1 MSLLP
6 RGVFQVL
13 DFQPVAKRGVE
24 VARGCEGL
32 VKPEGDVPGS
42 VSFTGTLPSGVR
54 GSPSNYHRGAKGL
67 SSQRVMCPG
76 A

>member
-6 RGVFQVL
+6 RGVFQDL

-24 VARGCEGL
+24 VAQGCEGL

-42 VSFTGTLPSGVR
+42 VSFTDTLPSGVR
-54 GSPSNYHRGAKGL
+54 VSPSNYHGVRRARAAEG
-67 SSQRVMCPG
+67 
-76 A
+76 